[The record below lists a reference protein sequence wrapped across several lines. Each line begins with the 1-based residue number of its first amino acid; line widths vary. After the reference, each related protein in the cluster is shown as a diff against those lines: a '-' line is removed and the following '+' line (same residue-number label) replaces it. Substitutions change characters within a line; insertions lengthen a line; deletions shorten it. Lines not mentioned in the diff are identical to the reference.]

1 MGTMV
6 LQPVV
11 SHITEAL
18 TLYSREQ
25 ADPKPEKIRPRT
37 ITQKPGV
44 KVWMAP
50 PTAKTTAP
58 LKSVPRLPMISPTCP
73 AATDV
78 TAQKEVSRNIVIS
91 QNSAL
96 LGFACEANAPKA
108 PISRTATIVPTSTGP
123 GSLKYFRKCGP
134 VITPDITLALTH
146 QVRRGSRQARNVQ
159 AIGCLPLIVPE
170 LEDEGHSAL
179 AGR

>member
-73 AATDV
+73 AAIDV
-78 TAQKEVSRNIVIS
+78 TAQKEVNRNIAVS

-96 LGFACEANAPKA
+96 LGFACE
-108 PISRTATIVPTSTGP
+108 RTE
-123 GSLKYFRKCGP
+123 GS
-134 VITPDITLALTH
+134 D
-146 QVRRGSRQARNVQ
+146 
-159 AIGCLPLIVPE
+159 
-170 LEDEGHSAL
+170 LEDGDHSSNLDWPRFVEILPEVWACDHTGHN
-179 AGR
+179 AGVDTPGQAGV